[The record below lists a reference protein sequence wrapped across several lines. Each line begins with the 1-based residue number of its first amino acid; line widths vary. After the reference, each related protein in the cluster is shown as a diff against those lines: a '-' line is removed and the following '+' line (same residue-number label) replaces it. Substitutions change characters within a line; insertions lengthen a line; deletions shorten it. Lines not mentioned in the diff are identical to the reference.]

1 MKVPRNPIR
10 MNHKAPARRTSPG
23 IWEKGEFMESY
34 NSFHVTQKQV
44 ADAAKLLNL
53 DSATIELLSFPQ
65 REFKCTIPVKMDD
78 GSVQIFHAYRIQHNY
93 ARGPAKGGIRFHP
106 DETVDIIRALASW
119 MTWKT
124 AVVDLP
130 LGGGKGGVVCDP
142 KKMSERELENL
153 ARAYIRAVA
162 EMIGID
168 KDIPA
173 PDVYT
178 NPQTMAWMMDEYET
192 IVHRHQPGV
201 FTDKPMQIGGTE
213 GRRDATAR
221 GGVTTVRE
229 ACRVLGVDPHGSYA
243 IQGFGNAGQRA
254 ALLHEEILGG
264 GKLVAVSDS
273 RGAIYNPN
281 GFNPKELVTHKL
293 TTGSVKGF
301 PSAQNLPHEELLEL
315 DVEVLYPSA
324 LENAISEMN
333 AEKIKAKIVCELAN
347 GPTTPE
353 ADLILFKKGIHV
365 IPDILAS
372 AGGVTV
378 SYFEMVQD
386 SYSYFWDEQL
396 VHQRLDQKLTK
407 AYHSVRQA
415 MKEKQVHPRLAA
427 MVVGVARVAEACKL
441 RGWV

>member
-1 MKVPRNPIR
+1 
-10 MNHKAPARRTSPG
+10 
-23 IWEKGEFMESY
+23 
-34 NSFHVTQKQV
+34 
-44 ADAAKLLNL
+44 
-53 DSATIELLSFPQ
+53 
-65 REFKCTIPVKMDD
+65 MDD
-78 GSVQIFHAYRIQHNY
+78 GTVRIFHAYRIQHNY

-142 KKMSERELENL
+142 KKLSERELENL

-162 EMIGID
+162 EHIGTD
-168 KDIPA
+168 KDVPA

-229 ACRVLGVDPHGSYA
+229 ACRVLGVNPHGNYA

-281 GFNPKELVTHKL
+281 GFNPRDLVTHKL

-301 PSAQNLPHEELLEL
+301 PSAQDFPHEDLLEL

-324 LENAISEMN
+324 LENAISEIN

-386 SYSYFWDEQL
+386 SYSYFWDEKL
-396 VHQRLDQKLTK
+396 VHERLDQKLTK

>member
-1 MKVPRNPIR
+1 MK
-10 MNHKAPARRTSPG
+10 
-23 IWEKGEFMESY
+23 SY
-34 NSFHVTQKQV
+34 NSFEVTQQQV
-44 ADAAKLLNL
+44 REAAKLLNL
-53 DSATIELLSFPQ
+53 DSPTVELLLWPQ
-65 REFKCTIPVKMDD
+65 REFKFTIPVKMDN
-78 GSVQIFHAYRIQHNY
+78 GVVQIFHGYRIQHNY

-106 DETVDIIRALASW
+106 DETVDTIRALAGW

-142 KKMSERELENL
+142 RKMSERELEQL
-153 ARAYIRAVA
+153 ARGYVRAVVQQ
-162 EMIGID
+162 IGID
-168 KDIPA
+168 NDVPA

-192 IVHRHQPGV
+192 LLQRHQPGA
-201 FTDKPMQIGGTE
+201 FTDKPLQIGGTE

-221 GGVTTVRE
+221 GGVITVRE
-229 ACRVLGVDPHGSYA
+229 ACKAFGIDPTGRFA

-254 ALLHEEILGG
+254 ALLHEELLGG
-264 GKLVAVSDS
+264 GKLVAACDS
-273 RGAIYNPN
+273 QGGVYNED
-281 GFNPKELVTHKL
+281 GLNPKELVTHKL
-293 TTGSVKGF
+293 KTGSVRGF
-301 PSAQNLPHEELLEL
+301 PGAKPIPRDAVLGM
-315 DVEVLYPSA
+315 DVEILYPAA
-324 LENAISEMN
+324 LENAINDQN
-333 AEKIKAKIVCELAN
+333 ADQIKAKIVCELAN

-353 ADLILFKKGIHV
+353 ADIILHKKGIHV

-386 SYSYFWDEQL
+386 NYSYFWTEEL

-407 AYHSVRQA
+407 AYHSVKDA
-415 MKEKQVHPRLAA
+415 MMEKKVHPRLAA

>member
-1 MKVPRNPIR
+1 
-10 MNHKAPARRTSPG
+10 
-23 IWEKGEFMESY
+23 MESY
-34 NSFHVTQKQV
+34 NSFKV
-44 ADAAKLLNL
+44 AQQQILEAARILNL
-53 DSATIELLSFPQ
+53 DKATIELLSQPQ
-65 REFKCTIPVKMDD
+65 REFNFTLHVRMDD
-78 GSVQIFHAYRIQHNY
+78 GKIKIFQGYRIQYNF

-106 DETVDIIRALASW
+106 DETVDTIRALGCW

-130 LGGGKGGVVCDP
+130 LGGGKGGVCCDP
-142 KKMSERELENL
+142 KSMSERELENL
-153 ARAYIRAVA
+153 SREYIRAIA
-162 EMIGID
+162 PLIGTD

-178 NPQTMAWMMDEYET
+178 NPQTMSWMMDEYET
-192 IVHRHQPGV
+192 IMNRHQPGV
-201 FTDKPMQIGGTE
+201 ITDKPQQIGGTE

-221 GGVTTVRE
+221 GGVITVRE
-229 ACRVLGVDPHGSYA
+229 ACKVHGFDPTKTFA

-254 ALLHEEILGG
+254 ALLHREILNG

-273 RGAIYNPN
+273 KGAIYNPD
-281 GFNPKELVTHKL
+281 GFNPKDLVTYKL
-293 TTGSVKGF
+293 KTGSVLGF
-301 PSAQNLPHEELLEL
+301 PGSKAIPHDALLEL
-315 DVEVLYPSA
+315 DVEILYPAA
-324 LENAISEMN
+324 LENTITSKN
-333 AEKIKAKIVCELAN
+333 AQNIKARVICELAN

-353 ADLILFKKGIHV
+353 ADIILNKKGIHV

-386 SYSYFWDEQL
+386 NYSYFWSEEL
-396 VHQRLDQKLTK
+396 VHQRLDEKLTK
-407 AYHSVRQA
+407 AYHTVSEAVR
-415 MKEKQVHPRLAA
+415 EKNVHPRLGA

>member
-1 MKVPRNPIR
+1 
-10 MNHKAPARRTSPG
+10 MN
-23 IWEKGEFMESY
+23 SY
-34 NSFHVTQKQV
+34 NSFEVEQQQV
-44 ADAAKLLNL
+44 LEAAKILNL
-53 DSATIELLSFPQ
+53 DKPTRELLLWPQ
-65 REFKCTIPVKMDD
+65 REFKFTMPVKMDN
-78 GSVQIFHAYRIQHNY
+78 GEVKMFHGYRIQYNY

-106 DETVDIIRALASW
+106 DETVDTIRALAGW

-142 KKMSERELENL
+142 RHMSDRELENIS
-153 ARAYIRAVA
+153 RAYVRAVA
-162 EMIGID
+162 QYIGVD

-192 IVHRHQPGV
+192 ILNVHQPGV
-201 FTDKPMQIGGTE
+201 MTDKPMQIGGTE

-221 GGVTTVRE
+221 GGVICVRE
-229 ACRVLGVDPHGSYA
+229 ACRVLGVDPHGTFA

-254 ALLHEEILGG
+254 ALLHEELLGG
-264 GKLVAVSDS
+264 GKLVAVCDS
-273 RGAIYNPN
+273 RGGIYNAD
-281 GFNPKELVTHKL
+281 GLQPKDLVMHKL
-293 TTGSVKGF
+293 KTGSVVGF
-301 PSAQNLPHEELLEL
+301 PGSQPMARDSVLEL
-315 DVEVLYPSA
+315 DVQVLYPAA
-324 LENAISEMN
+324 LENSINQNNVSS
-333 AEKIKAKIVCELAN
+333 IKARVICELAN
-347 GPTTPE
+347 GPTTPD
-353 ADLILFKKGIHV
+353 ADLILHKKGLHV

-386 SYSYFWDEQL
+386 KYSFFWDEKVVQK
-396 VHQRLDQKLTK
+396 RLDEKISK
-407 AYHSVRQA
+407 AYHTVQEA
-415 MKEKQVHPRLAA
+415 IKEKKVHPRLAA